1 MENEGHIVVTAQFKV
16 ILKEILEK
24 LRLPAAIYECQ
35 KHGPDHQPWFVA
47 KVKFEDE
54 LGEHEQYGFRACT
67 KKEAENE
74 AALRAIRHL
83 QDFNNIIIKD
93 VSERELHELK
103 YELKDFKDAN
113 EILAESLDMITNELK
128 ELKTK
133 MKIGGSEQS
142 ESNEDIIMH
151 Q

>member
-1 MENEGHIVVTAQFKV
+1 MEREGHVVVTAQFKV
-16 ILKEILEK
+16 ILKKILKK

-74 AALRAIRHL
+74 AALRAIKHL
-83 QDFNNIIIKD
+83 QDFNNIIIKN
-93 VSERELHELK
+93 VSERELYELK
-103 YELKDFKDAN
+103 YELEDLKDAN
-113 EILAESLDMITNELK
+113 EKLTKRLAMLLMS
-128 ELKTK
+128 
-133 MKIGGSEQS
+133 
-142 ESNEDIIMH
+142 
-151 Q
+151 